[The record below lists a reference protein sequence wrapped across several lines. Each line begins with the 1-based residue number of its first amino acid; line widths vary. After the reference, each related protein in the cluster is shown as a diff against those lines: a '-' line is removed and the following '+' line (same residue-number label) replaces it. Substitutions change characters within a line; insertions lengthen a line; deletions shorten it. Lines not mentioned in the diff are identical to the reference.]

1 MEYVLDR
8 IEAGFAVLAAPDG
21 ALLRLPAWALPA
33 GVAAGTVLREA
44 GGVLV
49 PDKAKTEARRAA
61 LLTLQQKLLSADGDA

>member
-1 MEYVLDR
+1 MEYALDR

-21 ALLRLPAWALPA
+21 ALPSWARPA